1 LSQPDAPPPGGPAP
15 PPDAVPDDAPA
26 LVGDVRN
33 LRRWLVVAGV
43 WAVAASA
50 IAIIALL
57 KANQNDQPK
66 NPPNTVTASQLSGVQ
81 RGLDQR
87 INALEKKLKT
97 VPSSSDVSKLDS
109 RLKTVENKADSAS
122 SDLKAQRKDLDDVTG
137 RVQKLEQ
144 QQKQQSSSNGGTGT
158 NTATTP

>member
-1 LSQPDAPPPGGPAP
+1 
-15 PPDAVPDDAPA
+15 VPDDAPA

-66 NPPNTVTASQLSGVQ
+66 TPPSAVTASQLSGVQ

-87 INALEKKLKT
+87 IKALEKQLEQA
-97 VPSSSDVSKLDS
+97 PSSTDVSKLDS
-109 RLKTVENKADSAS
+109 RLKAAETKVDGLS
-122 SDLKAQRKDLDDVTG
+122 SDLKAQRKDVDALTS
-137 RVQKLEQ
+137 RVDKVEQ
-144 QQKQQSSSNGGTGT
+144 HQKQQSSSSNGGTGT
-158 NTATTP
+158 NTTTTP

>member
-1 LSQPDAPPPGGPAP
+1 M

-66 NPPNTVTASQLSGVQ
+66 NPPSAVTASQLTGVQ

-87 INALEKKLKT
+87 IDALEKKLKS

-122 SDLKAQRKDLDDVTG
+122 SDLKAQRKDLDDLQR
-137 RVQKLEQ
+137 RVSKLEQ
-144 QQKQQSSSNGGTGT
+144 QQKSPSSNGGAGT
-158 NTATTP
+158 NTTTTP

>member
-1 LSQPDAPPPGGPAP
+1 
-15 PPDAVPDDAPA
+15 VPDDAPA

-66 NPPNTVTASQLSGVQ
+66 NPPSAVTASQLSGVQ

-87 INALEKKLKT
+87 IGALEKKLKD

-109 RLKTVENKADSAS
+109 RLKAVEKKADSAS
-122 SDLKAQRKDLDDVTG
+122 SDLKAQRKDLDDVQ
-137 RVQKLEQ
+137 RRISKLEQ
-144 QQKQQSSSNGGTGT
+144 QQSSAGSGTGT
-158 NTATTP
+158 NTNTTTTP